1 MVPLIVSLVMLVTL
15 GAWIWAIADMARH
28 TGMEWDAA
36 GQSPVVWV
44 LAVVF
49 LGPLGLIL
57 YLAIARPRLRRST
70 VR

>member
-1 MVPLIVSLVMLVTL
+1 M
-15 GAWIWAIADMARH
+15 ADMARH